1 MASGMPA
8 RERFLPVVRQVAESI
23 CGPLEARVV
32 EVDFVLEG
40 RNRFLRVT
48 IEEPGGTKLDTCEK
62 VSRSLSR
69 ELDRLDCVPGQYF
82 LEVSS
87 PGTQTRPDQ
96 GPGEEV
102 VS

>member
-1 MASGMPA
+1 MAKAG
-8 RERFLPVVRQVAESI
+8 RERFLPVVRQAAESI
-23 CGPLEARVV
+23 CGPLGARVV

-48 IEEPGGTKLDTCEK
+48 IEEPGGTKLGTCEK

-87 PGTQTRPDQ
+87 PGIAAAPSEAAS
-96 GPGEEV
+96 PGEEV
-102 VS
+102 ES